1 MPQSVIGIV
10 EDDPDQLLNYQ
21 DALNKKGFKT
31 LTCQSM
37 DEAIETFKSTKPDL
51 VILDIILG
59 EEVDGGFELCRILLQ
74 EDPSLPVI
82 FLTDRVDEVDQV
94 SGLRMGAWDYETKPI
109 SLAFLAEK
117 VTALLRVRNLR
128 GQSEKPPVSS
138 SVAKG
143 DLTLDEERMKVE
155 WKGEPV
161 DFTLTEFRLLSELAK
176 KPGHVFSYDALME
189 SALQTIV
196 AHNTINTHIRNI
208 RHKFVALDKAFD
220 CIENEYALGYRWK
233 CEEE

>member
-31 LTCQSM
+31 IACQSM
-37 DEAIETFKSTKPDL
+37 SEALVTFKAEKPDL

-59 EEVDGGFELCRILLQ
+59 DEVDGGFELCRILLQ
-74 EDPSLPVI
+74 EDPTLPVI
-82 FLTDRVDEVDQV
+82 FLTDRVDEVDRV

-117 VTALLRVRNLR
+117 VIALLRVRDLR
-128 GQSEKPPVSS
+128 GKTEKPHDSS
-138 SVAKG
+138 AVMKG
-143 DLTLDEERMKVE
+143 DLALDEERMKVS

-161 DFTLTEFRLLSELAK
+161 DFTLTEFRLLAELAK

-189 SALQTIV
+189 SALQTVV
-196 AHNTINTHIRNI
+196 AHNTINTHIRNV
-208 RHKFVALDKAFD
+208 RSKFVAIDKTFD
-220 CIENEYALGYRWK
+220 CY
-233 CEEE
+233 

>member
-21 DALNKKGFKT
+21 AALDKKGFKT
-31 LTCQSM
+31 LVCQSM
-37 DEAIETFKSTKPDL
+37 GEALEIFKSHKPDL
-51 VILDIILG
+51 VILDIVLG
-59 EEVDGGFELCRILLQ
+59 DEVDGGFELCRSLLQ
-74 EDPSLPVI
+74 EDPMLPVI

-117 VTALLRVRNLR
+117 VSALLRIRDLRNNTDKTR
-128 GQSEKPPVSS
+128 DSS
-138 SVAKG
+138 SVVKG
-143 DLTLDEERMKVE
+143 DLALDEERMKVA

-161 DFTLTEFRLLSELAK
+161 GFTLTEFRLLAELAK
-176 KPGHVFSYDALME
+176 KPGHVFSYDTLME
-189 SALQTIV
+189 SALQTVV

-208 RHKFVALDKAFD
+208 RSKFTAVDKTFD

-233 CEEE
+233 CEEK